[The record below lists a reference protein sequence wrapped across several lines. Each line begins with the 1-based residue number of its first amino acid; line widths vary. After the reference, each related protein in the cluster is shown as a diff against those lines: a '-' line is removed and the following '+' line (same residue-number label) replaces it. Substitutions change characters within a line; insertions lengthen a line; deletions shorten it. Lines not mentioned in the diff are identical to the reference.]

1 MSECEFGSQQ
11 LVLNSVDR
19 LGRAIDPETL
29 AAAQAI
35 ATRAVQHAVSSIG
48 CPALA
53 TSLLE
58 EAAATVS
65 RAVRRREQAGM
76 PPIVNLQS
84 YLFRAFIRRVN
95 VVRQKE
101 VLTSKVVSVE
111 ETGSSNGTGSS
122 HQMESKILVDE
133 LLGRCDAVTRD
144 MFYRRVEGM
153 SWAEIGGFYKIS
165 AHAAE
170 SRFSQQLN
178 RIRRRL
184 GFK

>member
-35 ATRAVQHAVSSIG
+35 AERAVQHAVSLIG

-65 RAVRRREQAGM
+65 RAIQRRAQAGE
-76 PPIVNLQS
+76 PPILNLQS
-84 YLFRAFIRRVN
+84 YLFRAFLRRVN
-95 VVRQKE
+95 VVRRKE
-101 VLTSKVVSVE
+101 IASQAVSL
-111 ETGSSNGTGSS
+111 ETGSVNGAG
-122 HQMESKILVDE
+122 
-133 LLGRCDAVTRD
+133 
-144 MFYRRVEGM
+144 
-153 SWAEIGGFYKIS
+153 
-165 AHAAE
+165 
-170 SRFSQQLN
+170 
-178 RIRRRL
+178 
-184 GFK
+184 